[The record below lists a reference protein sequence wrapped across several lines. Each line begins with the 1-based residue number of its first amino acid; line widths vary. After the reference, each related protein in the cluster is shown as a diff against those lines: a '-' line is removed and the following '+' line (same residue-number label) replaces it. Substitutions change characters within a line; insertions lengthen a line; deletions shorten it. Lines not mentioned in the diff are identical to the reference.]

1 MIIAID
7 GPAAAGKSTSAKLL
21 AERLNFL
28 YLDTGAMYRCIALS
42 VIEHKIDIYDE
53 SSQKDFISS
62 FNLELKTVDG
72 APDFLVNGNSVTK
85 KIRTTAISKK
95 VSEISAIPAIRE
107 YMVSLQRSF
116 AKNNNCVVEGRDIG
130 TVVFPEAEIKFFII
144 ASVEVR
150 AKRRKLE
157 LQNIGETISLKELRR
172 DIKARDKHDSERSH
186 SPLKK
191 AINAIQIDTTEMN
204 IDEQVNCMIKN
215 VNLKKIGK
223 NNK

>member
-85 KIRTTAISKK
+85 KSEPRLFQK

-204 IDEQVNCMIKN
+204 IDEQVNYMIKN

>member
-21 AERLNFL
+21 AERLNFF

-42 VIEHKIDIYDE
+42 VIENKIDIYDE
-53 SSQKDFISS
+53 LSLKDFISS
-62 FNLELKTVDG
+62 FNLEFKTVDG
-72 APDFLVNGNSVTK
+72 APDFLVNGNSVTR

-116 AKNNNCVVEGRDIG
+116 AKNNNCVIEGRDIG

-150 AKRRKLE
+150 AQRRKLE

-204 IDEQVNCMIKN
+204 IDEQVKCMIKN
-215 VNLKKIGK
+215 VNLKK
-223 NNK
+223 

>member
-107 YMVSLQRSF
+107 YMVTLQRSF

-204 IDEQVNCMIKN
+204 IDEQVNYMIKN

>member
-95 VSEISAIPAIRE
+95 VSEISAIPAIRR

-157 LQNIGETISLKELRR
+157 LQNIGETISLNELRR
-172 DIKARDKHDSERSH
+172 VS
-186 SPLKK
+186 
-191 AINAIQIDTTEMN
+191 
-204 IDEQVNCMIKN
+204 
-215 VNLKKIGK
+215 
-223 NNK
+223 

>member
-42 VIEHKIDIYDE
+42 VLENKIDIYDE
-53 SSQKDFISS
+53 FSLKDFMSS
-62 FNLELKTVDG
+62 FKLELKTVDG
-72 APDFLVNGNSVTK
+72 VPDFLVNGSSVSK

-107 YMVSLQRSF
+107 YMVGLQRSF

-130 TVVFPEAEIKFFII
+130 TVVFPEAKIKFFII

-150 AKRRKLE
+150 AQRRKLE
-157 LQNIGETISLKELRR
+157 LQNIGEKISLKDLRR
-172 DIKARDKHDSERSH
+172 DIKARDKHDAERSH

-204 IDEQVNCMIKN
+204 IDEQVNYMISH
-215 VNLKKIGK
+215 VNLKK
-223 NNK
+223 

>member
-42 VIEHKIDIYDE
+42 VIEDKIDIYDE

-72 APDFLVNGNSVTK
+72 VPDFLVNGNSVTK

-107 YMVSLQRSF
+107 YMVTLQRSF

-204 IDEQVNCMIKN
+204 IDEQVNYMIKN
-215 VNLKKIGK
+215 VNLKKNRK
-223 NNK
+223 K

>member
-21 AERLNFL
+21 AERLNFF

-53 SSQKDFISS
+53 LSLKDFISS
-62 FNLELKTVDG
+62 FNLEFKTVDG
-72 APDFLVNGNSVTK
+72 APDFLVNGNSVTR

-150 AKRRKLE
+150 AQRRKLE

-204 IDEQVNCMIKN
+204 IDEQVKCMIKN

-223 NNK
+223 NYK

>member
-21 AERLNFL
+21 AEKLNFL

-107 YMVSLQRSF
+107 YMVTLQRSF

-157 LQNIGETISLKELRR
+157 LQNIGETITLKELRR

>member
-204 IDEQVNCMIKN
+204 IEEQVNCMIKN

>member
-21 AERLNFL
+21 AKRLNFL

-72 APDFLVNGNSVTK
+72 APGFLVNGNSVTR

-95 VSEISAIPAIRE
+95 VSEISAIPAIRG

-130 TVVFPEAEIKFFII
+130 TVVFPEAEIKSFII

-150 AKRRKLE
+150 AQRRKLE

-191 AINAIQIDTTEMN
+191 AINAIEIDTTEMN
-204 IDEQVNCMIKN
+204 IDEQVNYMIKN
-215 VNLKKIGK
+215 VNLKK
-223 NNK
+223 

>member
-21 AERLNFL
+21 AKRLNFL

-53 SSQKDFISS
+53 LSLKDFISS

-72 APDFLVNGNSVTK
+72 APDFLVNGNSVTR

-150 AKRRKLE
+150 AQRRKLE

-204 IDEQVNCMIKN
+204 IDEQVKCMIKN
-215 VNLKKIGK
+215 VNLKK
-223 NNK
+223 

>member
-28 YLDTGAMYRCIALS
+28 HLDTGAMYRCIALS

-53 SSQKDFISS
+53 LSLKDFISS
-62 FNLELKTVDG
+62 FNLEFKTVDG

-150 AKRRKLE
+150 AQRRKLE

-204 IDEQVNCMIKN
+204 IDEQVKCMIKN
-215 VNLKKIGK
+215 VTLKKIGK